1 MKGHEM
7 DAALFEKL
15 LNTLRTEANDTYSLA
30 DKARITQYAHL
41 ASTLMVYR
49 QLSQA
54 PELLAAAY
62 RAAGIDHSKTLQN
75 RTNYRPF
82 LRLIYSMMDVSPY
95 LSNKL
100 GRWSAV
106 LGLLDEAYLANQ
118 PYFDADPVPRL
129 AAYIEQQGGITALHE
144 TVKRNGY
151 DDTSKY
157 AADPAKLSPAVTKRK
172 RDAVLAKQQATAELA
187 KRRLNQFSRTQLAPL
202 AEFKPTQPIAHND
215 QKLVALIARIEADG
229 TIKVLASSA
238 AADAIN
244 AVAANVKA
252 KEYGGVSPALAVLA
266 ETVSLQAFPAHAK
279 PKGAEGHAAWRDRV
293 FYDAVTSAKAADKA
307 NTSGEPQTTPR
318 RLMLCGKTNSI
329 VMSNKGRSRGVT
341 IIAKPRTM
349 QLPAGDHYLMTRQRW
364 DLEEMV
370 AGGQIELLRAKSDNR
385 LLPVDSKLHS
395 HVLELE
401 NMGTGQ
407 TQRLYFYEK
416 GRARDN
422 AVNSWQGQINTATF
436 KADWSASVTTAF
448 FETLREQHLDE
459 WFKTLG
465 RNTQMLRENNRVTNL
480 VVTKDT
486 LSVDYNT
493 QTICDTPAV
502 TVPLSA
508 KLHKAG
514 TSLAYSFRYKDLAPA
529 FYNLADAAATSAISI
544 RGNADAMLI
553 TFNTNVAAYTVAL
566 PTQCAAV
573 PFNTIFK
580 KGL

>member
-1 MKGHEM
+1 M
-7 DAALFEKL
+7 DNQTFETL
-15 LNTLRTEANDTYSLA
+15 LNALRTEANDTYSLA
-30 DKARITQYAHL
+30 DKARITQYRHL
-41 ASTLMVYR
+41 ANTLMVYR

-54 PELLAAAY
+54 PQLLAAAY

-118 PYFDADPVPRL
+118 PYYDAEPVPRL
-129 AAYIEQQGGITALHE
+129 AAYIEQQGGITAMHE
-144 TVKRNGY
+144 TVKHNGD
-151 DDTSKY
+151 DDTSKD
-157 AADPAKLSPAVTKRK
+157 AADPAKLSPAVTQRK
-172 RDAVLAKQQATAELA
+172 RDSVLAKQQATAALA
-187 KRRLNQFSRTQLAPL
+187 KRRINQFSHTQLPPI

-229 TIKVLASSA
+229 TLKVLASSA

-252 KEYGGVSPALAVLA
+252 KEFGGVSPALAALA
-266 ETVSLQAFPAHAK
+266 EIVSLQAFPAHSK
-279 PKGAEGHAAWRDRV
+279 PKGSDGHAAWRDRV
-293 FYDAVTSAKAADKA
+293 FYDRASSAKAVDKA

-318 RLMLCGKTNSI
+318 RLMLCAKTNSI
-329 VMSNKGRSRGVT
+329 LLSNMRRSRGVT
-341 IIAKPRTM
+341 IVAKPNAM
-349 QLPAGDHYLMTRQRW
+349 QLPAVDTYLKTRDRW
-364 DLEEMV
+364 SLEEMI
-370 AGGQIELLRAKSDNR
+370 AGGEIELMRAKSDNR
-385 LLPVDSKLHS
+385 LLPVDGQLHS

-416 GRARDN
+416 GRSRDN
-422 AVNSWQGQINTATF
+422 AVNNWQGMANTNAATF
-436 KADWSASVTTAF
+436 KAEWSATVTTAF
-448 FETLREQHLDE
+448 FETLREKHLDE
-459 WFKTLG
+459 WFSTLG
-465 RNTQMLRENNRVTNL
+465 KNTQMLRENNRVTNL

-502 TVPLSA
+502 TVPFAA
-508 KLHKAG
+508 KLLTAA
-514 TSLAYSFRYKDLAPA
+514 TSLAYSLRYKDLAPV
-529 FYNLADAAATSAISI
+529 FYNLADAAATSAINI
-544 RGNADAMLI
+544 KGNADAMLI
-553 TFNTNVAAYTVAL
+553 TFNTNVAVYTIAI
-566 PTQCAAV
+566 PTLCNAAPV
-573 PFNTIFK
+573 NTIFK
-580 KGL
+580 KGA